1 MGGEIEAASAP
12 GGARPSPSGCPWPV
26 AATPARTAAPTAV
39 TVATTPSRH
48 GPGPGAS
55 VTPSAAAR
63 NLSLPGTVVH
73 NPRVD
78 RAGGERG
85 ATAVAYAMMVAIL
98 ALLLVGGIVVL
109 SGSVGG
115 ALDDAGQCVANPT
128 NCEIG
133 GDGSGGGNGGGN
145 GGPTTTTNG
154 SSTTTSTT
162 SAGP

>member
-1 MGGEIEAASAP
+1 M
-12 GGARPSPSGCPWPV
+12 
-26 AATPARTAAPTAV
+26 
-39 TVATTPSRH
+39 
-48 GPGPGAS
+48 
-55 VTPSAAAR
+55 
-63 NLSLPGTVVH
+63 H

-98 ALLLVGGIVVL
+98 ALLLIGGIVVL

-115 ALDDAGQCVANPT
+115 ALNDAGQCVANPT

-133 GDGSGGGNGGGN
+133 DGSGGGQNGGGN
-145 GGPTTTTNG
+145 GGTTTTTNG

-162 SAGP
+162 SAAP